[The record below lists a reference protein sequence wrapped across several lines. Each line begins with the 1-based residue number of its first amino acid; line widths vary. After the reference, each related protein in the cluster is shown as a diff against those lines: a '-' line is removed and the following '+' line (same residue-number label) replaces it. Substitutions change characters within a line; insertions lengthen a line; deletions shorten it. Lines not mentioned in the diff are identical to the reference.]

1 MKTYRY
7 RARDAAG
14 GLREG
19 TLQADSEHAAAAQLL
34 DSGASPLE
42 ITETQTAAGG
52 SGGLKLGARLFERK
66 IRLDDLIL
74 FSRQMYSITKAGVP
88 IIQGLSRLAD
98 STPNP
103 RFAAILREISR
114 DLEGGRDISGA
125 FARHVDVFGTLY
137 VSILRVGEMTG
148 QIETAFH
155 SMYDYLQRD
164 KVVIDRVKAAMRY
177 PTFVIVAIGIAI
189 GVLTVLVIPAFA
201 NVFAS
206 TNMELPLA
214 TRIILGISDFASRYW
229 MLILA
234 LIAAGVALFRRW
246 TATESGRL
254 IWDRAKLRIPK
265 VGDVLLR
272 ATLARFTRAMGVAL
286 TAGVP
291 ITQALA
297 GVARASGNMYIAEKI
312 IAMRT
317 GVERGDS
324 LLRTAAAAQVFTPV
338 VLQMVAV
345 GEETGQLDGMM
356 LEVADFYDREVEY
369 DIANL
374 SAIIEPVLTVVVG
387 IMVLVLALGVFLPM
401 WDLTQLASRR

>member
-1 MKTYRY
+1 MNTYRY
-7 RARDAAG
+7 RVRDADG
-14 GLREG
+14 QLREG
-19 TLQADSEHAAAAQLL
+19 RLQADSEQAAAAQLL

-42 ITETQTAAGG
+42 IAEER
-52 SGGLKLGARLFERK
+52 SGGGERKSLAALFEPK

-88 IIQGLSRLAD
+88 IIQGLARLAE

-103 RFAAILREISR
+103 RFAEVLREISR
-114 DLEGGRDISGA
+114 DLEGGREISAA
-125 FARHVDVFGTLY
+125 FARHADIFGTLY

-177 PTFVIVAIGIAI
+177 PMFVIIAIGVAI
-189 GVLTVLVIPAFA
+189 GVLTVLVIPTFA
-201 NVFAS
+201 DVFAS
-206 TNMELPLA
+206 VNMQLPLA
-214 TRIILGISDFASRYW
+214 TRIILAVSQFARDYW
-229 MLILA
+229 PLVLA
-234 LIAAGVALFRRW
+234 AIAAAVVAFRRW
-246 TATESGRL
+246 TATETGRL
-254 IWDRAKLRIPK
+254 TWDRTLLRIPK
-265 VGDVLLR
+265 LGDVLLR
-272 ATLARFTRAMGVAL
+272 ATLARFTRAMGVAM

-297 GVARASGNMYIAEKI
+297 GVARASGNMYVAEKI
-312 IAMRT
+312 LSMRN
-317 GVERGDS
+317 GVERGDT
-324 LLRTAAAAQVFTPV
+324 LLRTAASARVFTPV
-338 VLQMVAV
+338 VLQMIAV
-345 GEETGQLDGMM
+345 GEETGQLDTMM

-374 SAIIEPVLTVVVG
+374 SCIIEPVLTVVVG
-387 IMVLVLALGVFLPM
+387 IMVLVLALGIFLPM

>member
-1 MKTYRY
+1 MKTYSY

-14 GLREG
+14 ALREG
-19 TLQADSEHAAAAQLL
+19 RVTADSAQAAASQLA
-34 DSGASPLE
+34 DSGVIPLQVDE
-42 ITETQTAAGG
+42 VQGG
-52 SGGLKLGARLFERK
+52 SAGSGIDLAALFERR
-66 IRLDDLIL
+66 ISLDDLIL

-88 IIQGLSRLAD
+88 IIQGLMRLAE

-103 RFAAILREISR
+103 RFAAILKEIGR
-114 DLEGGRDISGA
+114 DLEGGRDISSA
-125 FARHVDVFGTLY
+125 FARHIDVFGTLY
-137 VSILRVGEMTG
+137 ISILRVGEMTG
-148 QIETAFH
+148 QIDRAFQ

-177 PTFVIVAIGIAI
+177 PTFVIVAIAIAI

-201 NVFAS
+201 GVFAS
-206 TNMELPLA
+206 TNMELPLP
-214 TRIILGISDFASRYW
+214 TRILLAISTFASAYW
-229 MLILA
+229 PLILVGLA
-234 LIAAGVALFRRW
+234 LAVFAFRRW
-246 TATESGRL
+246 TATDGGRL
-254 IWDRAKLRIPK
+254 WWDRAKLRIPK

-286 TAGVP
+286 SAGVP
-291 ITQALA
+291 ITQALV
-297 GVARASGNMYIAEKI
+297 GVARASGNAHIADKI
-312 IAMRT
+312 LAMRA

-324 LLRTAAAAQVFTPV
+324 LLRTAAQAQVFTPV
-338 VLQMVAV
+338 VLQMIAV
-345 GEETGQLDGMM
+345 GEETGQLDVMM

-374 SAIIEPVLTVVVG
+374 SAIIEPLLTVVVG

>member
-1 MKTYRY
+1 MNTYRY
-7 RARDAAG
+7 RARDADG
-14 GLREG
+14 QLREG
-19 TLQADSEHAAAAQLL
+19 RLQADSEQAAAAQLL

-42 ITETQTAAGG
+42 IAEER
-52 SGGLKLGARLFERK
+52 SGGGERKSLAALFEPK

-88 IIQGLSRLAD
+88 IIQGLARLAE

-103 RFAAILREISR
+103 RFAEVLRGISR
-114 DLEGGRDISGA
+114 DLEGGREISAA
-125 FARHVDVFGTLY
+125 FARHADIFGTLY

-177 PTFVIVAIGIAI
+177 PMFVIIAIGVAI
-189 GVLTVLVIPAFA
+189 GVLTVLVIPTFA
-201 NVFAS
+201 DVFAS
-206 TNMELPLA
+206 VNMQLPLA
-214 TRIILGISDFASRYW
+214 TRIILAVSQFARDYW
-229 MLILA
+229 PLVLA
-234 LIAAGVALFRRW
+234 AIAAAVVAFRRW
-246 TATESGRL
+246 TATEAGRL
-254 IWDRAKLRIPK
+254 SWDRTVLRIPK
-265 VGDVLLR
+265 LGDVLLR
-272 ATLARFTRAMGVAL
+272 ATLARFTRAMGVAM

-297 GVARASGNMYIAEKI
+297 GVARASGNMYVAEKI
-312 IAMRT
+312 LSMRN
-317 GVERGDS
+317 GVERGDT
-324 LLRTAAAAQVFTPV
+324 LLRTAASARVFTPV
-338 VLQMVAV
+338 VLQMIAV
-345 GEETGQLDGMM
+345 GEETGQLDTMM

-374 SAIIEPVLTVVVG
+374 SSIIEPVLTVVVG
-387 IMVLVLALGVFLPM
+387 IMVLVLALGIFLPM

>member
-1 MKTYRY
+1 
-7 RARDAAG
+7 
-14 GLREG
+14 
-19 TLQADSEHAAAAQLL
+19 LL

-42 ITETQTAAGG
+42 IAEER
-52 SGGLKLGARLFERK
+52 SGGGERKSLAALFEPK

-88 IIQGLSRLAD
+88 IIQGLARLAE

-103 RFAAILREISR
+103 RFAEVLREISR
-114 DLEGGRDISGA
+114 DLEGGREISAA
-125 FARHVDVFGTLY
+125 FARHTDIFGTLY

-177 PTFVIVAIGIAI
+177 PMFVIIAIGVAI
-189 GVLTVLVIPAFA
+189 GVLTVLVIPTFA
-201 NVFAS
+201 DVFAS
-206 TNMELPLA
+206 VNMQLPLA
-214 TRIILGISDFASRYW
+214 TRIILAVSQFARDYW
-229 MLILA
+229 PLVLA
-234 LIAAGVALFRRW
+234 AIAAAVVAFRRW
-246 TATESGRL
+246 TATEAGRL
-254 IWDRAKLRIPK
+254 TWDRTLLRIPK
-265 VGDVLLR
+265 LGDVLLR
-272 ATLARFTRAMGVAL
+272 ATLARFTRAMGVAM

-297 GVARASGNMYIAEKI
+297 GVARASGNMYVAEKI
-312 IAMRT
+312 LSMRN
-317 GVERGDS
+317 GVERGDT
-324 LLRTAAAAQVFTPV
+324 LLRTAASARVFTPV
-338 VLQMVAV
+338 VLQMIAV
-345 GEETGQLDGMM
+345 GEETGQLDTMM

-374 SAIIEPVLTVVVG
+374 SSIIEPVLTVVVG
-387 IMVLVLALGVFLPM
+387 IMVLVLALGIFLPM

>member
-1 MKTYRY
+1 MNTYRY
-7 RARDAAG
+7 RVRDADG
-14 GLREG
+14 QLREG
-19 TLQADSEHAAAAQLL
+19 RLQADSEQAAAAQLL

-42 ITETQTAAGG
+42 IAEER
-52 SGGLKLGARLFERK
+52 SGGGERKSLAALFEPK

-88 IIQGLSRLAD
+88 IIQGLARLAE

-103 RFAAILREISR
+103 RFAEVLREISR
-114 DLEGGRDISGA
+114 DLEGGREISAA
-125 FARHVDVFGTLY
+125 FARHADIFGTLY

-177 PTFVIVAIGIAI
+177 PMFVIIAIGVAI
-189 GVLTVLVIPAFA
+189 GVLTVLVIPTFA
-201 NVFAS
+201 DVFAS
-206 TNMELPLA
+206 VNMQLPLA
-214 TRIILGISDFASRYW
+214 TRIILSVSQFARDYW
-229 MLILA
+229 PLVLA
-234 LIAAGVALFRRW
+234 AIAAAVVAFRRW
-246 TATESGRL
+246 TATETGRL
-254 IWDRAKLRIPK
+254 TWDRTLLRIPK
-265 VGDVLLR
+265 LGDVLLR
-272 ATLARFTRAMGVAL
+272 ATLARFTRAMGVAM

-297 GVARASGNMYIAEKI
+297 GVARASGNMYVAEKI
-312 IAMRT
+312 LSMRN
-317 GVERGDS
+317 GVERGDT
-324 LLRTAAAAQVFTPV
+324 LLRTAASARVFTPV
-338 VLQMVAV
+338 VLQMIAV
-345 GEETGQLDGMM
+345 GEETGQLDTMM

-374 SAIIEPVLTVVVG
+374 SSIIEPVLTVVVG
-387 IMVLVLALGVFLPM
+387 IMVLVLALGIFLPM

>member
-1 MKTYRY
+1 MSTYRY
-7 RARDAAG
+7 RARDASGA
-14 GLREG
+14 LREG
-19 TLQADSEHAAAAQLL
+19 TLQADSEQAAAAQLL

-42 ITETQTAAGG
+42 IVEQATQAGKG
-52 SGGLKLGARLFERK
+52 RLGASLFERK
-66 IRLDDLIL
+66 VQLDDLIL

-88 IIQGLSRLAD
+88 IIQGLARLAD

-125 FARHVDVFGTLY
+125 FARHADVFGTLY

-148 QIETAFH
+148 QIETAFQ
-155 SMYDYLQRD
+155 SMYDYLSRD

-177 PTFVIVAIGIAI
+177 PMFVIIAICAAIGII
-189 GVLTVLVIPAFA
+189 TVKVIPAFA
-201 NVFAS
+201 GVFAS
-206 TNMELPLA
+206 SHLELPLA
-214 TRIILGISDFASRYW
+214 TRAILAISDFASHYW
-229 MLILA
+229 SLLLVAISLGILA
-234 LIAAGVALFRRW
+234 FNRW

-254 IWDRAKLRIPK
+254 TWDRFKLRIPK
-265 VGDVLLR
+265 IGDVLLR
-272 ATLARFTRAMGVAL
+272 ATLARFTRALGVAL

-297 GVARASGNMYIAEKI
+297 GVARACGNMHIAEKI
-312 IAMRT
+312 LAMRT

-324 LLRTAAAAQVFTPV
+324 LLRTAAGAQVFTPV
-338 VLQMVAV
+338 VLQMMAV
-345 GEETGQLDGMM
+345 GEETGQLDTMM

-401 WDLTQLASRR
+401 WELTQLASQR

>member
-1 MKTYRY
+1 MNTYRY
-7 RARDAAG
+7 RVRDADG
-14 GLREG
+14 QLREG
-19 TLQADSEHAAAAQLL
+19 RLQADSEQAAAAQLL

-42 ITETQTAAGG
+42 IAEER
-52 SGGLKLGARLFERK
+52 SGGGERKSLAALFEPK

-88 IIQGLSRLAD
+88 IIQGLARLAE

-103 RFAAILREISR
+103 RFAEVLREISR
-114 DLEGGRDISGA
+114 DLEGGREISAA
-125 FARHVDVFGTLY
+125 FARHADIFGTLY

-177 PTFVIVAIGIAI
+177 PMFVIIAIGVAI
-189 GVLTVLVIPAFA
+189 GVLTVLVIPTFA
-201 NVFAS
+201 DVFAS
-206 TNMELPLA
+206 VNMQLPLA
-214 TRIILGISDFASRYW
+214 TRIILAVSQFARDYW
-229 MLILA
+229 PLVLA
-234 LIAAGVALFRRW
+234 AIAAAVVAFRRW
-246 TATESGRL
+246 TATETGRL
-254 IWDRAKLRIPK
+254 TWDRTLLRIPK
-265 VGDVLLR
+265 LGDVLLR
-272 ATLARFTRAMGVAL
+272 ATLARFTRAMGVAM

-297 GVARASGNMYIAEKI
+297 GVARASGNMYVAEKI
-312 IAMRT
+312 LSMRN
-317 GVERGDS
+317 GVERGDT
-324 LLRTAAAAQVFTPV
+324 LLRTAASARVFTPV
-338 VLQMVAV
+338 VLQMIAV
-345 GEETGQLDGMM
+345 GEETGQLDTMM

-374 SAIIEPVLTVVVG
+374 SSIIEPVLTVVVG
-387 IMVLVLALGVFLPM
+387 IMVLVLALGIFLPM